1 MSETMKRLTRRQFV
15 AGVAAASA
23 AAVLAA
29 CGNDATPATIAPT
42 AASAATKAPAGTTA
56 PALTPAATMAASGNV
71 AATTA
76 PMAAAA
82 TTAPMGTTAPMAAV
96 TSGGKAPTGSI
107 NYWHHFTS
115 DTEMK
120 GLERITKT
128 FTTQYPAVMVTQE
141 NIPNASYIQKV
152 TAAVQAKSLP
162 DTLMVSAERVN
173 DMMAL
178 GALKD
183 LTDRV
188 NSTGLKAQFPDNR
201 WSVGTVNGKI
211 YGVPGFMFVNWY
223 YYRPDFFQEA
233 GITAP
238 PKTWAEMSDAAAKL
252 TNMGKNR
259 FGFGLRGGDGG
270 EGFVLQVMR
279 AFGSPIVDDKGKPA
293 IDVAKATEGIKLYTE
308 IFTKLKAAPPSAPND
323 SYAQIMTA
331 FKTGQTAMVMHH
343 TGSLKEVR
351 DALGN
356 KFKTA
361 PYPAGPAALISDVT
375 PLYNGLNNA
384 IPADKLGAGWAWI
397 TQWGTVDAEIALLE
411 ETGYFPANPAAAM
424 DKRLTGDPI
433 YAAATD
439 ALAKGTIAPQFVGNA
454 GWQKQTVLPA
464 FQKTLLGQ
472 STPAQCVEE
481 IAAGL
486 KKATS

>member
-1 MSETMKRLTRRQFV
+1 MSETAKRLSRRQFV
-15 AGVAAASA
+15 AGATAISGAAI
-23 AAVLAA
+23 LAA
-29 CGNDATPATIAPT
+29 CGSSSATTAPAATT
-42 AASAATKAPAGTTA
+42 AATKAPAATTA
-56 PALTPAATMAASGNV
+56 GS

-76 PMAAAA
+76 PAAGA
-82 TTAPMGTTAPMAAV
+82 TTAPAAMANAA
-96 TSGGKAPTGSI
+96 TGGKAPTGAI

-120 GLERITKT
+120 GLERITNT
-128 FTTQYPAVMVTQE
+128 FKMQNPGVTVTQE
-141 NIPNASYIQKV
+141 NIPNASYMQKV
-152 TAAVQAKSLP
+152 TAATQAKSLP
-162 DTLMVSAERVN
+162 DTLMISSDRVN

-178 GALKD
+178 GAIKD

-233 GITAP
+233 GVTGP
-238 PKTWAEMSDAAAKL
+238 PKTWAEMADAASKL
-252 TNMGKNR
+252 TDAGKNR
-259 FGFGLRGGDGG
+259 FGFGMRGGDGG

-279 AFGSPIVDDKGKPA
+279 AFGSPLVDDKGKPA
-293 IDVAKATEGIKLYTE
+293 IDTAKATEAVTLYSE
-308 IFTKLKAAPPSAPND
+308 IFTKRKASPPSAPND

-351 DALGN
+351 DALGD

-375 PLYNGLNNA
+375 PLYNGLSSS
-384 IPADKLGAGWAWI
+384 ISADKLDAGWAWI
-397 TQWGTVDAEIALLE
+397 TQWAGIDAEIALLE

-433 YAAATD
+433 YGAATE
-439 ALAKGTIAPQFVGNA
+439 ALNKGTIAPQFVGLA
-454 GWQKQTVLPA
+454 GWSKQTVLPS
-464 FQKTLLGQ
+464 FQKVLLGQ
-472 STPAQCVEE
+472 STPAQCVDEMV
-481 IAAGL
+481 AGL
-486 KKATS
+486 KKATM

>member
-1 MSETMKRLTRRQFV
+1 MATSKRLNRRQFV
-15 AGVAAASA
+15 AAATALA
-23 AAVLAA
+23 GGAILAA
-29 CGNDATPATIAPT
+29 CGS
-42 AASAATKAPAGTTA
+42 SAATEAPKATTA
-56 PALTPAATMAASGNV
+56 PATGGG

-76 PMAAAA
+76 PAATVAPAAPVATAAPSGGTAA
-82 TTAPMGTTAPMAAV
+82 TTAPSGTAATGAMANAA
-96 TSGGKAPTGSI
+96 GGKTPVGAI

-120 GLERITKT
+120 GMERIIGTFKTK
-128 FTTQYPAVMVTQE
+128 YPMVTLTQE
-141 NIPNASYIQKV
+141 NIPNANYMQKV

-162 DTLMVSAERVN
+162 DTLMISADRVN
-173 DMMAL
+173 DMVAL
-178 GALKD
+178 GAIKD

-188 NSTGLKAQFPDNR
+188 NSAGLKAQFPDNR

-211 YGVPGFMFVNWY
+211 YGVPAFMFVNWY
-223 YYRPDFFQEA
+223 YYRPDFFAEA
-233 GITAP
+233 GIMSP

-252 TNMGKNR
+252 TNTGKNR

-279 AFGSPIVDDKGKPA
+279 AFGSPLVDDKGKPA
-293 IDVAKATEGIKLYTE
+293 IDTAKATEGVKLYSE

-351 DALGN
+351 DALGD

-361 PYPAGPAALISDVT
+361 PYPAGPAGIISDVT
-375 PLYNGLNNA
+375 PLYNGLSSNTPN
-384 IPADKLGAGWAWI
+384 DKMDAGWAWVS
-397 TQWGTVDAEIALLE
+397 QWAEVDAEIALLE

-433 YAAATD
+433 YGAAVE
-439 ALAKGTIAPQFVGNA
+439 ALNKGTIAPQFIGLA
-454 GWQKQTVLPA
+454 GWSKQTVLPA
-464 FQKTLLGQ
+464 FQKVLLGQ
-472 STPAQCVEE
+472 STPAQCVDEMV
-481 IAAGL
+481 AGL